1 MLGFHLLLS
10 HLIWSNTKDQNKKL
24 LNEAEVG
31 DLNGMDQKMSKSDLG
46 HVFFFEDNFHQTV
59 DDYLV
64 EHKEYIHKK

>member
-46 HVFFFEDNFHQTV
+46 HVFFFEDNF
-59 DDYLV
+59 
-64 EHKEYIHKK
+64 